1 MGDAAR
7 ILATES
13 MAEARAA
20 LADFAA
26 EVDRI
31 LAGVDAE
38 IHRTSQWLQSDRP
51 AHWKRQVRARED
63 GVLRCKT
70 EISRKQII
78 AAPEPASVV
87 DERKRLAKAERR
99 LDEARRRQEATH
111 RWAVAFERDAMV
123 YKGAAH
129 LLREM
134 VSGRIPAGLANI
146 SRMIESVE
154 AYLSVAPPPGD
165 PDAPPPDA
173 GPSPNTPATG
183 PLTP

>member
-26 EVDRI
+26 EVDRV

-38 IHRTSQWLQSDRP
+38 IHRTHQWLGQDRP

-63 GVLRCKT
+63 EVLRCKT
-70 EISRKQII
+70 DIARKQMI

-87 DERKRLAKAERR
+87 DQRKRLARAERR
-99 LDEARRRQEATH
+99 LDEARRRQEATQ
-111 RWAVAFERDAMV
+111 RWAVVFERDAMV

-129 LLREM
+129 QLREM
-134 VSGRIPAGLANI
+134 VSGRIPAGLARI

-165 PDAPPPDA
+165 PESPPPDA
-173 GPSPNTPATG
+173 SSPPSTPATE
-183 PLTP
+183 PPTP